1 MDNLLESAAIFVR
14 VLEQLGVPYFIVGS
28 VASSAYGLPRA
39 TQDIDFVV
47 ALRHEQVPKLVAAL
61 ELEFYVDIAA
71 VHEAVA
77 MESSFNLIRWTTMD
91 KLDVFVRSPKGKA
104 KPEFERRRPVSFQIG
119 GQLVSLYLASPED
132 TLVHK
137 LVWFRQSGEVSQ
149 QQWRD
154 ILGIL
159 KVQGDALDRD
169 YLMHRASELG
179 VDDLLQK
186 AVKEAELDS
195 A

>member
-1 MDNLLESAAIFVR
+1 
-14 VLEQLGVPYFIVGS
+14 
-28 VASSAYGLPRA
+28 
-39 TQDIDFVV
+39 
-47 ALRHEQVPKLVAAL
+47 
-61 ELEFYVDIAA
+61 
-71 VHEAVA
+71 
-77 MESSFNLIRWTTMD
+77 
-91 KLDVFVRSPKGKA
+91 
-104 KPEFERRRPVSFQIG
+104 VSFQIG

-179 VDDLLQK
+179 VDDLLHK

>member
-1 MDNLLESAAIFVR
+1 MNNLLESAAIFVR

-39 TQDIDFVV
+39 TQDIDFVI
-47 ALRHEQVPKLVAAL
+47 ALQHEQVPTLVAGL
-61 ELEFYVDIAA
+61 ESEFYVDIAA
-71 VHEAVA
+71 VYEAVA
-77 MESSFNLIRWTTMD
+77 TESSFNLIRWTTMD
-91 KLDVFVRSPKGKA
+91 KLDVFVHSPEGKS
-104 KPEFERRRPVSFQIG
+104 KPEFERRRPMSFQIG
-119 GQLVSLYLASPED
+119 GQLVTLYLASPED

-137 LVWFRQSGEVSQ
+137 LLWFRQSGEVSQ

-159 KVQGDALDRD
+159 KVQGDVLDRD
-169 YLMHRASELG
+169 YLMRRTSEFG
-179 VDDLLQK
+179 VEDLLQK
-186 AVKEAELDS
+186 AIKEAEHND

>member
-1 MDNLLESAAIFVR
+1 MDNLLESAAIFAR
-14 VLEQLGVPYFIVGS
+14 VLEQLGVLYFIVGS

-47 ALRHEQVPKLVAAL
+47 AFQNEQVQTLVTAL
-61 ELEFYVDIAA
+61 ESEFYVDITA
-71 VHEAVA
+71 VYEAVA
-77 MESSFNLIRWTTMD
+77 TESSFNLVRWTTMD
-91 KLDVFVRSPKGKA
+91 KLDVFARSLKGKA
-104 KPEFERRRPVSFQIG
+104 KPEFERRRPMSFQIG
-119 GQLVSLYLASPED
+119 GQLVTLYLASPED

-137 LVWFRQSGEVSQ
+137 LLWFRQNGKVSQ

-159 KVQGDALDRD
+159 QVQGDTLDRD
-169 YLMHRASELG
+169 YLMRRASELG
-179 VDDLLQK
+179 VGELLRK
-186 AVKEAELDS
+186 AIGKAELDC